1 MYYRPGPRASRQSVT
16 HPLAKGRQTC
26 KTNSMI
32 KGNEM
37 EVYAVA
43 AGEDYHGEDMDTLKL
58 FDCKSAAEAYA
69 KELEDQFGVD
79 YVEMKVLP
87 VLMHSALAA

>member
-1 MYYRPGPRASRQSVT
+1 
-16 HPLAKGRQTC
+16 
-26 KTNSMI
+26 
-32 KGNEM
+32 M

-43 AGEDYHGEDMDTLKL
+43 AGEDYHGEDMDTLQL

-69 KELEDQFGVD
+69 KELEGRFGVD
-79 YVEMKVLP
+79 YVEVKVLP